1 VIAPSRVSA
10 PATWLGDNHVHAIP
24 HCRQMVVVLAVF
36 VALFGGAI
44 GSFAGVVASRG
55 LRESLGGRSH
65 CDSCGRSLSW
75 YELIPIVSYPA
86 LRGRCRTCRA
96 RVGIGVYAWE
106 IGGALLAFAVAVPI
120 ALALGL
126 PAI

>member
-1 VIAPSRVSA
+1 VITHSREST
-10 PATWLGDNHVHAIP
+10 PATRLGDNHIHAILR
-24 HCRQMVVVLAVF
+24 CRQMVVVLAVF

-55 LRESLGGRSH
+55 LRGSLGGRSH
-65 CDSCGRSLSW
+65 CDSCGRSLIW

-86 LRGRCRTCRA
+86 LGGHCRTCRA

-106 IGGALLAFAVAVPI
+106 IGGALLALAVAVAI
-120 ALALGL
+120 DLALGL